1 MIPKQ
6 QNLNIF
12 ARKKPCACLIER
24 LFGREIVAATIE
36 LNRKGARRG
45 NKNQLRSDPPD
56 VVVEISSLGVVDCEG
71 DAIRFAHVASS
82 SFVSGEHASLAY
94 ATKLLG

>member
-1 MIPKQ
+1 MIPKS

-12 ARKKPCACLIER
+12 ARKKTCACLIER
-24 LFGREIVAATIE
+24 LFGREIVAVTIE
-36 LNRKGARRG
+36 LNQGALRG
-45 NKNQLRSDPPD
+45 NKNQLRSDSPD
-56 VVVEISSLGVVDCEG
+56 VVVEISSLGVVDCQG

-82 SFVSGEHASLAY
+82 SFVSGERASLAY

>member
-1 MIPKQ
+1 MIPKS

-36 LNRKGARRG
+36 LNRKGALRG

-71 DAIRFAHVASS
+71 DAIRFAHVVSS
-82 SFVSGEHASLAY
+82 SFVSGERASLAY

>member
-36 LNRKGARRG
+36 LNRKARVGAIKI
-45 NKNQLRSDPPD
+45 N
-56 VVVEISSLGVVDCEG
+56 
-71 DAIRFAHVASS
+71 
-82 SFVSGEHASLAY
+82 
-94 ATKLLG
+94 T

>member
-1 MIPKQ
+1 MIPKS

-36 LNRKGARRG
+36 LNRTARFGAIKINYVAIHRM
-45 NKNQLRSDPPD
+45 L
-56 VVVEISSLGVVDCEG
+56 SSKFPVLEWSIANVT
-71 DAIRFAHVASS
+71 S
-82 SFVSGEHASLAY
+82 
-94 ATKLLG
+94 